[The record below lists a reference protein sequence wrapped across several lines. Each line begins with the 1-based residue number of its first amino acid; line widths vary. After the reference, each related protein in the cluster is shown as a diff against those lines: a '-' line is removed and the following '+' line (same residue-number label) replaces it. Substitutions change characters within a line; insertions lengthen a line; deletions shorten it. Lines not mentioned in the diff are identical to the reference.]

1 MSEALA
7 PPRGA
12 ASWSLRLLALC
23 ALALLSIGCGGG
35 APPRL
40 EERDRHYSIAPAF
53 SGISGQVIAH
63 VESTA
68 PSLVRI
74 QSEAKVFKPLSRY
87 LLGIADGLASILN
100 PHPYWEWPYRVV
112 GFPFYL
118 LFGHLDLSSSRG
130 SGFFVRED
138 LVLTN
143 AHVVDNAA
151 EITLQLTDGRV
162 AAARVRVVDT
172 ERDLAL
178 LEVEG
183 LSGPAPPPLVLRP
196 ARVGFA
202 PGEVVIALGFPG
214 RDALDD
220 PFMPTFAV
228 DEDRLIPN
236 PRVTVGVLS
245 ATSVELGNLRTRYLE
260 IDAALNPGNS
270 GGPVLG
276 LDGRVIG
283 VATMIGVGKENEGYA
298 VPSHSVLEAFA
309 EHLTLSNGQGE
320 PETGSDQ
327 SPPK

>member
-12 ASWSLRLLALC
+12 ASLRPLALILC
-23 ALALLSIGCGGG
+23 AAALSLTGCGGG
-35 APPRL
+35 PPPNL
-40 EERDRHYSIAPAF
+40 EERSPRYSIAPAF
-53 SGISGQVIAH
+53 SGVAGQVIAQ
-63 VESTA
+63 VASTTPA
-68 PSLVRI
+68 LVRI
-74 QSEAKVFKPLSRY
+74 RSEAKVFKPLSRY
-87 LLGIADGLASILN
+87 LLGIADGLAGILN

-130 SGFFVRED
+130 SGFFVSED

-143 AHVVDNAA
+143 AHVIDNAA

-162 AAARVRVVDT
+162 AAGKLRALDT

-183 LSGPAPPPLVLRP
+183 LSGPAPRPLVLRR
-196 ARVGFA
+196 AAGFA

-309 EHLTLSNGQGE
+309 KHLALPNGQRESESG
-320 PETGSDQ
+320 GS
-327 SPPK
+327 SPPPK

>member
-1 MSEALA
+1 MREALA
-7 PPRGA
+7 PSKGA
-12 ASWSLRLLALC
+12 ALRLG
-23 ALALLSIGCGGG
+23 ALALIAAALVSTTGCGGG
-35 APPRL
+35 PPPRP
-40 EERDRHYSIAPAF
+40 EEAPRYSIAPAF
-53 SGISGQVIAH
+53 SGLAGQVIAR
-63 VESTA
+63 VESA
-68 PSLVRI
+68 NPSLVRI

-87 LLGIADGLASILN
+87 LLGIADGLAGILN

-130 SGFFVRED
+130 SGFFVTSE

-162 AAARVRVVDT
+162 AAAVIRALDT

-178 LEVEG
+178 LEVVG
-183 LSGPAPPPLVLRP
+183 LQGPAPAPLVLRSEG
-196 ARVGFA
+196 VGFA

-214 RDALDD
+214 RDALED
-220 PFMPTFAV
+220 PFMPTFSV

-276 LDGRVIG
+276 LDGRVVG
-283 VATMIGVGKENEGYA
+283 VASMIGVGKENEGYA

-309 EHLTLSNGQGE
+309 EHLALSKGQRE
-320 PETGSDQ
+320 PETGGAT